1 MNFDIGDNIIYGGNG
16 LCKISEIKDMSFFNE
31 APKKYYVLEPMF
43 VKNAST
49 MYVPL
54 DNDIM
59 VGKMQNV
66 ITVDEAM
73 DLIKSLNS
81 CDTTWI
87 EDRNVRKDTFNS
99 IIAKGHRK
107 DIMKVIKT
115 ILNHKDEISKEGK
128 RLNMQDDKAL
138 TEAMNRINC
147 ELAFV
152 LDMDIEE
159 VPAFVRQTAYS

>member
-99 IIAKGHRK
+99 IIAKGSRK

-115 ILNHKDEISKEGK
+115 ILSHKDEISKEGK